1 MKLKRMLSSGLC
13 CLLCGCA
20 AAPSAVDTA
29 AAGAYIEVPAQYRAW
44 NEDGAN
50 QDHLRTAQGEGGA
63 VVALKY
69 EGARIGLDI
78 LTQGGNAVDAAV
90 AVSFALG
97 VCEPYDS
104 GLGGGGMATYYC
116 AETGQS
122 SFLNFR
128 ETTPAAQ
135 TSLVDGDG
143 LEHPSLQIGV
153 PGQVAGI
160 YTLWEQYGSMPW
172 EQLLQPAIQLARQ
185 GYEVTPNMLGA
196 IELIY
201 GDIADHPELS
211 EIYLRDGLPPQVGDV
226 IQNEPLAQTLEAIA
240 HSGPSAFYQDIAP
253 DMETAVRLSGGYL
266 TADDLLSYQPFAV
279 EPAKGTYRGYQIIS
293 SPYGGSCLIE
303 ALNLLEI
310 LPVQPAGS
318 LEQLDQMANVQ
329 MQVFTDRGQYMA
341 DTRFV
346 EVPISGITNKDYA
359 AKLAG
364 KLDMSQAQTFLYDD
378 PWPYVDDHYNTTGY
392 EVADKEGNMVAV
404 TKTLNYWWGS
414 EVYVEDYGF
423 FMNDQMDDFVTGKQS
438 ANSVEPGKAPLSSIS
453 PTVVLDAEGKPFAVL
468 ASPGGSAI
476 YPCIAQLILNM
487 TDYDMSLEEAFL
499 APRVICN
506 GFEFTYDKLSKETV
520 EELKALG
527 HENIL
532 ENTFPSP
539 SGIRYADGKLEGI
552 VNEAN
557 PDGAA
562 VGF

>member
-20 AAPSAVDTA
+20 AAPSAVDTT

-143 LEHPSLQIGV
+143 LEHPSLQIGA

-266 TADDLLSYQPFAV
+266 TADDLLSYQPFAE

-329 MQVFTDRGQYMA
+329 MQVFTDRAKYLG
-341 DTRFV
+341 DSRFV
-346 EVPISGITNKDYA
+346 PSDWTNMTDKDYA
-359 AKLAG
+359 AGLLPQLESA
-364 KLDMSQAQTFLYDD
+364 
-378 PWPYVDDHYNTTGY
+378 NTTGFAA
-392 EVADKEGNMVAV
+392 ADRSGNVIAV
-404 TKTLNYWWGS
+404 TQTLNRHWGS
-414 EVYVEDYGF
+414 HVYVDGHGF
-423 FMNDQMDDFVTGKQS
+423 FLNNQLNDFSRDS
-438 ANSVEPGKAPLSSIS
+438 SSVNALEPGKIPLSSMT
-453 PTVVLDAEGKPFAVL
+453 PTIMLDASQQPVL
-468 ASPGGSAI
+468 VLSAPGG
-476 YPCIAQLILNM
+476 LM
-487 TDYDMSLEEAFL
+487 
-499 APRVICN
+499 
-506 GFEFTYDKLSKETV
+506 
-520 EELKALG
+520 
-527 HENIL
+527 
-532 ENTFPSP
+532 
-539 SGIRYADGKLEGI
+539 
-552 VNEAN
+552 
-557 PDGAA
+557 
-562 VGF
+562 